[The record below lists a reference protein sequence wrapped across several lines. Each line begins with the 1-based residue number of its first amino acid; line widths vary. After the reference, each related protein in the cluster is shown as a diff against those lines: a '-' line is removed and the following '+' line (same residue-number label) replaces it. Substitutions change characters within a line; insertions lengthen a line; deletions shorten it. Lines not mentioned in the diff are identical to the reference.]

1 MMKRKREGRGSA
13 RDDDSRRDA
22 RAVGGQSR
30 RYSFTAHCESKR
42 QEKGQ
47 PSSNTVG
54 DLIVVHRLAYSV
66 VGMWQ
71 AEASRRL
78 NRR

>member
-1 MMKRKREGRGSA
+1 MTIP
-13 RDDDSRRDA
+13 DVT
-22 RAVGGQSR
+22 RAQKGQKGGQAVQVSLR
-30 RYSFTAHCESKR
+30 KK
-42 QEKGQ
+42 EKGQ

-71 AEASRRL
+71 AEASRRP